1 MMWGREIDSNTEDF
15 LHLCKSLSSD
25 QLNWKSDRN
34 AWSVAQNLHH
44 LIIINES
51 YYPLFRQLK
60 EGTYK
65 IPILGRIKPVAKWL
79 GNTIL
84 QSVVPENTKKS
95 RTFSFWEPQEADL
108 SEDIVERFVIH
119 QSQLK
124 KQIESLQH
132 LDKDTIISSPANR
145 QVVYTL
151 GHAFELIVTHEK
163 RHLQQIKG
171 ILERLPSSI

>member
-1 MMWGREIDSNTEDF
+1 MAWGREIDKNTESF
-15 LHLCKSLSSD
+15 LNLCKSLTSE
-25 QLNWKSDRN
+25 QLNWKSDQN
-34 AWSVAQNLHH
+34 TWSVAQNLDH

-65 IPILGRIKPVAKWL
+65 IPFLGRFKPVVEWL

-95 RTFSFWEPQEADL
+95 RTFSFWEPQKADL
-108 SEDIVERFVIH
+108 SEDILERFVIH

-171 ILERLPSSI
+171 ILKRLPSFI